1 MKKFWGFVLAVLAI
15 HFSDAQTRYIVQFKD
30 KGTNP
35 YSLSNPGSYLTQRSI
50 DRRTRYSIAIDSTD
64 LPITPGYIDSVRLAG
79 SVTILNKSKWLNSVS
94 IQTTD
99 AAALTK
105 INSFPFVQSVTY
117 IAARTAGSQGKFE
130 NEEPGV
136 LQQREQN
143 ILADVFNYGASYNQV
158 HIHNGEF
165 LHNIGL
171 RGQGMVIGMLDGG
184 FRNYLT
190 LSSLDSARING
201 QILGVYDFVVKDS
214 SVVED
219 DQHGS
224 QTMSTIAANIPGT
237 FIGTAPKASFYL
249 FRTEFGPTEYPIEE
263 HNWVCGAE
271 RVDSLG
277 GDLIS
282 SSLGYANEMSDTSL
296 DHTYSQMNGNT
307 IMTSIGADLAAKKG
321 MLVVNAAG
329 NEGNRPW
336 HYILSPADG
345 DSVMAVGAV
354 RSDGWAAELTS
365 HGPTSDGQ
373 VKPDVASI
381 GQGTIVQYS
390 NGVIAGG
397 NGTSFACPNMAGL
410 TTCLWQGF
418 REFNNMRIIDAL
430 RRAGNRFNNPND
442 SIGYGIPD
450 VKEATLFL
458 LKQFA
463 ATTASVANCKTT
475 INWTSKDMSAMKY
488 EIERMLAGQT
498 SFTKIAEV
506 QGTGNSFANRSYV
519 YDDQLTNVLAGTHT
533 YRIRQV
539 IDTAASTFS
548 ADYIDTV
555 TGNLTTN
562 CTVTGINPVPS
573 NETSVILSPNPSRG
587 GLTIKI
593 TTPDA
598 VQNLVIRIFDSRGQ
612 EISKL
617 NRIKTSGTASF
628 DISLVRFAKG
638 KYYVSV
644 YNGNKLIAT
653 KELVKL

>member
-1 MKKFWGFVLAVLAI
+1 MKKILGFFIAVLSI
-15 HFSDAQTRYIVQFKD
+15 QSSEAQTRYIIQFKD

-35 YSLSNPGSYLTQRSI
+35 YSISNPIAYLTQRSI
-50 DRRTRYSIAIDSTD
+50 DRRTRYSIPVDSTD
-64 LPITPGYIDSVRLAG
+64 LPITPRYVDSVRLAG
-79 SVTILNKSKWLNSVS
+79 SVIILNQSKWLNSVS

-99 AAALTK
+99 ASALAK
-105 INSFPFVQSVTY
+105 INGFPFVQSVIY
-117 IAARTAGSQGKFE
+117 IAARTAGYQEKFE
-130 NEEPGV
+130 NGEPV
-136 LQQREQN
+136 IIQQREQTIN
-143 ILADVFNYGASYNQV
+143 ADFFNYGQSYNQV
-158 HIHNGEF
+158 RIHNGEF

-171 RGQGMVIGMLDGG
+171 RGQGMVIGMLDAG
-184 FRNYLT
+184 FRNYLS
-190 LSSLDSARING
+190 LSSIDSARING

-219 DQHGS
+219 DQHGL
-224 QTMSTIAANIPGT
+224 QTLSTIAANIPGT
-237 FIGTAPKASFYL
+237 FVGTAPKASFYL
-249 FRTEFGPTEYPIEE
+249 FRTEFSPTEYPIEE

-282 SSLGYANEMSDTSL
+282 SSLGYSDGMDDPAF
-296 DHTYSQMNGNT
+296 DHTYAQMNGNT
-307 IMTSIGADLAAKKG
+307 LMASIGADLAAKKG
-321 MLVVNAAG
+321 ILVVNSAG
-329 NEGNRPW
+329 NQGNQSF
-336 HYILSPADG
+336 HFISSPADG

-354 RSDGWAAELTS
+354 NAQGWAAGFTS

-373 VKPDVASI
+373 IKPDVASI

-397 NGTSFACPNMAGL
+397 NGTSFSAPNMAGL

-418 REFNNMRIIDAL
+418 PELNNMRIIDAL
-430 RRAGNRFNNPND
+430 RRAGNRFNNPCD

-450 VKEATLFL
+450 VKIATLFL
-458 LKQFA
+458 LKQLA
-463 ATTASVANCKTT
+463 TTTASVANCKTT
-475 INWTSKDMSAMKY
+475 LNWTSKDMSAMKY

-506 QGTGNSFANRSYV
+506 QGTGNAFANRSYV
-519 YDDQLTNVLAGTHT
+519 YDDQLTNVPAGTHT
-533 YRIRQV
+533 YRIRQIV
-539 IDTAASTFS
+539 DTAASTFS

-555 TGNLTTN
+555 TISLATN
-562 CTVTGINPVPS
+562 CTATGVNPVTS
-573 NETSVILSPNPSRG
+573 NEASVILSPNPSG
-587 GLTIKI
+587 GDLIIKI

-598 VQNLVIRIFDSRGQ
+598 VQNLVIRIFDSKGQ
-612 EISKL
+612 EVSKL
-617 NRIKTSGTASF
+617 NRSKTSGTASF